1 METQWIGQRHHFSD
15 LETSDKRKLRKTK
28 EKNIKFN
35 IKRNNKN
42 LKKKINKNDMIKW
55 ITKKKKKTI
64 EKKRV
69 KNY

>member
-42 LKKKINKNDMIKW
+42 FEKEVNKNDMIKW
-55 ITKKKKKTI
+55 ITKKKKK
-64 EKKRV
+64 KK
-69 KNY
+69 K